1 MNSNIRKVIEEL
13 EMGILPVELTFNQEM
28 IMNEELIAKI
38 QYNSFYKTFDYW
50 ADKFPSGFLNLPGA
64 DKIINHMKDNAITP
78 LEELNKRSNNNIS
91 FNNIEEDESE
101 FTHSNECPTENERY

>member
-64 DKIINHMKDNAITP
+64 DKIINHIKDNAITP
-78 LEELNKRSNNNIS
+78 LKELNKRSNNNIS
-91 FNNIEEDESE
+91 INNIEDEPE